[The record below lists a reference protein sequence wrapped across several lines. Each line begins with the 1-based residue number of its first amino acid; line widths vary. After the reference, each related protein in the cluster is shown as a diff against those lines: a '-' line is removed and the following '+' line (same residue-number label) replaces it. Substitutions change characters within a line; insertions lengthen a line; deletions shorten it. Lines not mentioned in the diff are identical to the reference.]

1 MGLKKIILTLII
13 IGSCVGYIT
22 AQELQVKSV
31 KLLSSDMTAKTNPC
45 LTYGGDTCALIKIK
59 GDGVAGLEFTD
70 GAQYIDKRYDAAS
83 QTYFVYVYRTPKL
96 TYKHQEYLPGE
107 IDMSLSGYRKPK
119 NGKTYLVTLE
129 AKGGAMTGSIV
140 MLKVNPISSVVTF
153 DGKASPFSADG
164 IYEYNTTPGNHVYS
178 VKAEDYNQETGS
190 IEIRK
195 GENKSIS
202 LNLKPIMHEVDIR
215 CNIRE
220 AKVFVDNEYAGTVGR
235 VGLPQGHH
243 KIRLQANGYI
253 DIENFINISS
263 TTSTLTYK
271 LEKTNETHIHAT
283 PVKIFSDSKHIYKNG
298 KMIKDW
304 YSGAEIKFMPGKYGL
319 SDEEMR
325 VHEITVGLKPMTI
338 IINGDHISIK

>member
-1 MGLKKIILTLII
+1 MELKKLILILII
-13 IGSCVGYIT
+13 FSSCVGDLS

-31 KLLSSDMTAKTNPC
+31 KLLSSDMTAKTTPC

-59 GDGVAGLEFTD
+59 GDGVEGLEFTD
-70 GAQYIDKRYDAAS
+70 GAQYIDKHYDTVS

-96 TYKHQEYLPGE
+96 SYKHREFLPGE

-119 NGKTYLVTLE
+119 SGKTYLVTLE
-129 AKGGAMTGSIV
+129 AKGGTMSGSLV
-140 MLKVNPISSVVTF
+140 MLKVNPISSIVTF
-153 DGKASPFSADG
+153 DGKISSFSADG
-164 IYEYNTTPGNHVYS
+164 IYEYNTTPGNHVYC
-178 VKAEDYNQETGS
+178 VKAEDYIQETGS
-190 IEIRK
+190 IEIGK

-202 LNLKPIMHEVDIR
+202 LNLKPIKYEVEIK

-220 AKVFVDNEYAGTVGR
+220 AKVFVDNEYVGTVGR
-235 VGLPQGHH
+235 VELPQGRH

-253 DIENFINISS
+253 DTEEDVDISS
-263 TTSTLTYK
+263 EKSSLTYK

-283 PVKIFSDSKHIYKNG
+283 PVKIFSNSKHIYKNG

-304 YSGAEIKFMPGKYGL
+304 YSGAVIKFMPGKYGL

-338 IINGDHISIK
+338 IINGANISIK